1 VGALLVVLGFGPLL
15 SQGIG
20 GFVIVSQGSS
30 DLRAVNQFCIKR
42 EESWEDPAVALC
54 SFFTRDS
61 DFGGWVGVQTTVYIL
76 LIIYLF

>member
-15 SQGIG
+15 SRGIG
-20 GFVIVSQGSS
+20 GFVIVRQGSL

-61 DFGGWVGVQTTVYIL
+61 DFGAIPTSMDWRKAGAVTPV
-76 LIIYLF
+76 